1 MLTSALTLLVFYW
14 LLAVG
19 ALALF
24 NLVLVRFIQSL
35 VPPVGRFVDVSGMRL
50 HLVDSGEKPGQSE
63 PPLVFVHGLLG
74 QLNHFSFALAA
85 RFPERRVVL
94 IDRPGSGYS
103 QTAHP
108 QTLAAQ
114 ADVLSETI
122 ERLGLRKP
130 LVVGHSFGGAVA
142 LALALDHR
150 EKLGGLALIAPL
162 TLMVAKPP
170 KPFAALSNR
179 SRLSL
184 WFGAWTLGPVA
195 TLLRSRVARDE
206 VFAPDPMPTHFW
218 NDGGGLLAARPSA
231 LLAASSDIVTQ
242 PQELPRMTLRYSAL
256 DLPIGVLFG
265 AGDLVLDPRKQ
276 GEGFC
281 AIAPHAKLT
290 QIAGGHMLPVTRP
303 AETEAFIRGVL
314 ARLDDKGE

>member
-1 MLTSALTLLVFYW
+1 MVISALTWMVLYW
-14 LLAVG
+14 LLIVG

-24 NLVLVRFIQSL
+24 NLALVRFIQSL
-35 VPPVGRFVDVSGMRL
+35 VPPIGDFMEVGGLRL

-103 QTAHP
+103 QTARP

-114 ADVLSETI
+114 AKIVAEAI
-122 ERLGLRKP
+122 ERRGLQKP

-150 EKLGGLALIAPL
+150 EDIGGLALIAPL
-162 TLMVAKPP
+162 TLLVEKPP
-170 KPFAALSNR
+170 KPFAALSNS

-206 VFAPDPMPTHFW
+206 VFAPDPMPTRFW
-218 NDGGGLLAARPSA
+218 NDGGGLLGARPSA
-231 LLAASSDIVTQ
+231 LLAASSDIAAQ
-242 PQELPRMTLRYSAL
+242 PQEMPQMMLRYGAL

-265 AGDLVLDPRKQ
+265 SGDRVLDPGKQ

-281 AIAPHAKLT
+281 AIAPDAELT
-290 QIAGGHMLPVTRP
+290 RIAGGHMLPVTRP

>member
-1 MLTSALTLLVFYW
+1 MLTTSLILLVLYW
-14 LLAVG
+14 LLLVG

-24 NLVLVRFIQSL
+24 NLVLVLFIQSL
-35 VPPVGRFVDVSGMRL
+35 VPPVGHFMEVGGLRA
-50 HLVDSGEKPGQSE
+50 HLVDSGEKPGQAE

-74 QLNHFSFALAA
+74 QLNHFSFALAT

-103 QTAHP
+103 QAADP

-114 ADVLSETI
+114 ADIVAQMI
-122 ERLGLRKP
+122 ERLGLEKP
-130 LVVGHSFGGAVA
+130 LVVGHSLGGAVG

-150 EKLGGLALIAPL
+150 EKIGGLALIAPL
-162 TLMVAKPP
+162 TLLVAKPP
-170 KPFAALSNR
+170 KAFAALSNR

-195 TLLRSRVARDE
+195 TLLRSQVARDE
-206 VFAPDPMPTHFW
+206 VFAPDPLPTRFW
-218 NDGGGLLAARPSA
+218 NDGGGLLGARPSA
-231 LLAASSDIVTQ
+231 LLAASSDIVAQ
-242 PQELPRMTLRYSAL
+242 PQEMPQMMLRYGAL

-265 AGDLVLDPRKQ
+265 SGDRVLDPLVQ

-281 AIAPHAKLT
+281 AIAPRAKLT
-290 QIAGGHMLPVTRP
+290 RIAGGHMLPVTRP

>member
-1 MLTSALTLLVFYW
+1 MLISALTLMVFYW

-24 NLVLVRFIQSL
+24 NLALVRFIQSL
-35 VPPVGRFVDVSGMRL
+35 VPPVGRFMEVGGQRL
-50 HLVDSGEKPGQSE
+50 HLVDSGEKAGQSE

-74 QLNHFSFALAA
+74 QLNHFSFALVE

-103 QTAHP
+103 QGAQP
-108 QTLAAQ
+108 QTLAGQ
-114 ADVLSETI
+114 AAILAETI
-122 ERLGLRKP
+122 ARLGLRKP

-195 TLLRSRVARDE
+195 TLMRSHVARDE
-206 VFAPDPMPTHFW
+206 VFAPDPMPARFW
-218 NDGGGLLAARPSA
+218 NDGGGLLGARPSA
-231 LLAASSDIVTQ
+231 LLAASGDIVTQ
-242 PQELPRMTLRYSAL
+242 PREMPQMMLRYGAL

-265 AGDLVLDPRKQ
+265 SGDRVLDPHAQ

-281 AIAPHAKLT
+281 AIAPDAELT
-290 QIAGGHMLPVTRP
+290 RIAGGHMLPVTRP

-314 ARLDDKGE
+314 ARLDHKGE